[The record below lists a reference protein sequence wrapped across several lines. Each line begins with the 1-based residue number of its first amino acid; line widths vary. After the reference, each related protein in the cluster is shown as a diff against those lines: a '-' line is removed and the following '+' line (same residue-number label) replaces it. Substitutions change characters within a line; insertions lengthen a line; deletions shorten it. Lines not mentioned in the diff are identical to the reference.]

1 MGILILTKR
10 LAIRNLERQDAERVF
25 RYRSNPSVK
34 RFQFWEP
41 VSIEEVQSFIEA
53 TGGLDKNQV
62 EDWCQFG
69 LFLRAGGQL
78 VGDCGFRS
86 LAEDP
91 SQAEIAVTVAPEFQE
106 QGFGL
111 EAVRALLDLLFR
123 KEGKRR
129 VYASVDPE
137 NAASIALLKKAG
149 MRVEAHFIESL
160 WFKGRWADD
169 MIFGLLAREYN
180 REDGER

>member
-1 MGILILTKR
+1 VLFPILTER
-10 LAIRNLERQDAERVF
+10 LAIRKLERQDAERMF
-25 RYRSNPSVK
+25 RYRSNPSVN

-41 VSIEEVQSFIEA
+41 FSIEEVQSFIEA
-53 TGGLDKNQV
+53 TGRVDKNQID
-62 EDWCQFG
+62 EWRQFG
-69 LFLRAGGQL
+69 LFLRSGGQL

-91 SQAEIAVTVAPEFQE
+91 SQAEIAVTVAPEFQG
-106 QGFGL
+106 QGFGK

-129 VYASVDPE
+129 VFASVDPE
-137 NAASIALLKKAG
+137 NEPAIALFKKAG
-149 MRVEAHFIESL
+149 MRIEAHFIKSL

-180 REDGER
+180 SED

>member
-1 MGILILTKR
+1 M
-10 LAIRNLERQDAERVF
+10 F

-34 RFQFWEP
+34 RFQLWEP
-41 VSIEEVQSFIEA
+41 VSIEQVQSFIEA
-53 TGGLDKNQV
+53 TGGFDMNQV
-62 EDWCQFG
+62 DDWCQFG
-69 LFLRAGGQL
+69 LFLLAGGQL

-106 QGFGL
+106 QGFGH

-137 NAASIALLKKAG
+137 NAPAIALFKKVG
-149 MRVEAHFIESL
+149 MRVEAHFMESL

-169 MIFGLLAREYN
+169 MILGLLAREYYS
-180 REDGER
+180 EG